1 MAQQDESVNKKKL
14 TQQEINEQV
23 RKYPDYYQAL
33 VTTMFHRGASAEEV
47 QKEINKFSHMY

>member
-33 VTTMFHRGASAEEV
+33 ATTMFHRGGHL
-47 QKEINKFSHMY
+47 QKKYKRR